1 MFYLFSE
8 LSYKNFM
15 NFNEFFSLLK
25 SIFTKERCEI
35 KPTEENFNVY
45 MILRYIS
52 FYHPT
57 ICIYIN
63 ETFNNYNVFSKFLS
77 PEDAYKYLKAIIPK
91 LPYTKISY
99 IKKPSTQ
106 KLKKR
111 NIDDS
116 KIEKLASYF
125 EISKREV
132 RDILTKNIL

>member
-1 MFYLFSE
+1 
-8 LSYKNFM
+8 M

-25 SIFTKERCEI
+25 SIFTKEKCEI

-99 IKKPSTQ
+99 IKKPTTQ

>member
-1 MFYLFSE
+1 
-8 LSYKNFM
+8 M

-25 SIFTKERCEI
+25 SIFTKEKCEI

-77 PEDAYKYLKAIIPK
+77 PEDVYKYLKAIIPK

-99 IKKPSTQ
+99 IKKPTTQ

-111 NIDDS
+111 NIDNS

>member
-1 MFYLFSE
+1 
-8 LSYKNFM
+8 M

-77 PEDAYKYLKAIIPK
+77 PEDAYKYLKVIIPK

-99 IKKPSTQ
+99 INKPTTQ